1 VSLILETIVTT
12 RAPDGR
18 THIAPMG
25 LREQEGLMLLAPFRP
40 STTLEYILASRC
52 AVVNATDDVRVFAGC
67 ITGRRDW
74 TLVPADRVPGVRL
87 AGALAHTELALE
99 RVEEDGS
106 RPRLLLRPVHHAI
119 HAPFRGF
126 NRAQAAVIEAAVLV
140 SRLHLLP
147 AEKIDIEVAYL
158 GIAIEKTA
166 GRAEREAWDWLMERI
181 ARHRAQV
188 APGAD
193 P

>member
-1 VSLILETIVTT
+1 MILETIVTT

-18 THIAPMG
+18 THVAPMG
-25 LREQEGLMLLAPFRP
+25 LREEGGLALLAPFRP
-40 STTLEYILASRC
+40 STTLDYILASGC

-67 ITGRRDW
+67 VTGRRDW
-74 TLVPADRVPGVRL
+74 KLLSAYKVQGVRL
-87 AGALAHTELALE
+87 ACALTHTELTLE

-106 RPRLLLRPVHHAI
+106 RPRLFLRAVHQGI

-147 AEKIDIEVAYL
+147 PEKIESELAYL
-158 GIAIEKTA
+158 TIAVEKTA
-166 GRAEREAWDWLMERI
+166 GPAEEEAWGWLMERV
-181 ARHRAQV
+181 ARHRAE
-188 APGAD
+188 APAGAN

>member
-1 VSLILETIVTT
+1 MTLILETIVTT
-12 RAPDGR
+12 LAPDGR
-18 THIAPMG
+18 THVAPMG
-25 LREQEGLMLLAPFRP
+25 LREQDGFSLLAPFRP
-40 STTLEYILASRC
+40 STTLEYILASGC

-67 ITGRRDW
+67 IAGRGDW
-74 TLVPADRVPGVRL
+74 PLVPADKVPGVRL
-87 AGALAHTELALE
+87 TAALTHTELTLE

-106 RPRLLLRPVHHAI
+106 RPRLFLRRVHEGI

-147 AEKIDIEVAYL
+147 PEKINSEIAYL
-158 GIAIEKTA
+158 GIAMEKTA
-166 GRAEREAWDWLMERI
+166 GPVEQEAWGWLMERI
-181 ARHRAQV
+181 AWHRAQ
-188 APGAD
+188 ATTGAN

>member
-1 VSLILETIVTT
+1 MSFILETIVTT

-25 LREQEGLMLLAPFRP
+25 LREQEGLALLAPFRP

-67 ITGRRDW
+67 IAGRRDW
-74 TLVPADRVPGVRL
+74 PLVPADKVAGVRL
-87 AGALAHTELALE
+87 AGALAHTELTLE
-99 RVEEDGS
+99 RIEEDGS
-106 RPRLLLRPVHHAI
+106 RPRLFLRPVHRAV
-119 HAPFRGF
+119 HAPFSGF

-147 AEKIDIEVAYL
+147 PEKIDAELAYL
-158 GIAIEKTA
+158 AIAIEKTA
-166 GRAEREAWDWLMERI
+166 GPAEQEAWGWLLEHI
-181 ARHRAQV
+181 ARHRAKS
-188 APGAD
+188 ASGAAS
-193 P
+193 